1 MFITIHLNIVA
12 IIVITIVLVA
22 EIAFKPRIDKT
33 GDGKVI
39 LWYGKKN
46 RYYKILWK

>member
-1 MFITIHLNIVA
+1 MFITIQLNMWA
-12 IIVITIVLVA
+12 IIVLLIIGVVEFTLH
-22 EIAFKPRIDKT
+22 PRLDKT

-39 LWYGKKN
+39 LWYGRKN